1 MLIFCL
7 YSLDSCRQAEIM
19 WYQCLLTRPLAIDN
33 RTRTTDRA
41 ETAGSAV
48 LVPCEREPP
57 DGGGVQGGGG
67 PRARGVPTGGDGE
80 QDNE

>member
-1 MLIFCL
+1 
-7 YSLDSCRQAEIM
+7 M

-33 RTRTTDRA
+33 RTRTTDTA
-41 ETAGSAV
+41 ETAVSAV

-57 DGGGVQGGGG
+57 DGGGVQGDGD
-67 PRARGVPTGGDGE
+67 PGVPSGGDGE